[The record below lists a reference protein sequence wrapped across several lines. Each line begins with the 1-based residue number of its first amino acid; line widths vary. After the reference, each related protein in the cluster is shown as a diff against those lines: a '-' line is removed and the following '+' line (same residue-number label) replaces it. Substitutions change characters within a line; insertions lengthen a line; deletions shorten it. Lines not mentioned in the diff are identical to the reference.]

1 MPLKGA
7 FIFIAPNGN
16 PDLHRSVID
25 TGEVILTT
33 VSVNSYEAAVQVAK
47 KLSKEGVTTFE
58 LCGGFGLKGAYLV
71 SEAVK
76 GNAVTGVVRFDIHPG
91 LDNKSGDEF
100 FGG

>member
-7 FIFIAPNGN
+7 FIFIAPNGD
-16 PDLHRSVID
+16 PSVHKSVID

-33 VSVNSYEAAVQVAK
+33 ISVKSYESAVEVAK
-47 KLSKEGVTTFE
+47 KLADEGVTAIE

-71 SEAVK
+71 GEAVNGK
-76 GNAVTGVVRFDIHPG
+76 AVTGVVRFDIHPG
-91 LDNKSGDEF
+91 LENKSGDEF